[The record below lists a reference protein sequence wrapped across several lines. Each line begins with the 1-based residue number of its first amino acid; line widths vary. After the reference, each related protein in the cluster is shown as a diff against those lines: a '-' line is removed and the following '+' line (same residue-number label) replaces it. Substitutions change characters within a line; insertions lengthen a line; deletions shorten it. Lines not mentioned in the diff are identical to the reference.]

1 MIASLLNELIAA
13 LIASLPRVFRVG
25 APVLVTVIALAA
37 LVDARMPGHAGDTP
51 TRQESPDVSGS
62 VSR

>member
-13 LIASLPRVFRVG
+13 LVASLPRVFLFG
-25 APVLVTVIALAA
+25 APVLATVIVLAA
-37 LVDARMPGHAGDTP
+37 LVDARMPGHAGGMPTRRDTP
-51 TRQESPDVSGS
+51 DASRS